1 MQCELCGNEC
11 KGKGKPAI
19 VDGVKMILCPS
30 CIRYAQEIQSS
41 SVDTPLFVK
50 QRLIR
55 RIRRRTE
62 KDIYDEMK
70 KELVP
75 NWFEVIRKA
84 REKKGLTREEL
95 GFKVGEKTNTIAKI
109 EKGELRPSDEVA
121 HKLEKLLSITL
132 FEEIEDVTIPR
143 GEETTVQ
150 GFTLGDF
157 IKKKEE

>member
-11 KGKGKPAI
+11 GSKGKPAI

-30 CIRYAQEIQSS
+30 CLKYAQEVKTSGE
-41 SVDTPLFVK
+41 TPPFVK
-50 QRLIR
+50 QRLLGR
-55 RIRRRTE
+55 LRRRTE

-75 NWFEVIRKA
+75 NWSEIIRKA

-121 HKLEKLLSITL
+121 RKLEKLLSITL
-132 FEEIEDVTIPR
+132 FEEVEDISIPQTR
-143 GEETTVQ
+143 ETTIQ

-157 IKKKEE
+157 IKREED